1 MKLEFAFLADAA
13 NMLEH
18 GTFDVIAGGFDVVTG
33 SEFPAT
39 KHTIVLITRL
49 RFDPEECGRHY
60 ELSGEIVDH
69 EGKSIFSTLR
79 GTFAPPRHPRHSEC
93 PNWMSMCLECQGV
106 TFPAPGDYCFRLSVG
121 DKVVG
126 DVTIEAVLEKE
137 PI

>member
-39 KHTIVLITRL
+39 KHTLVLIARL
-49 RFDPEECGRHY
+49 RCDPEECDKQH
-60 ELSGEIVDH
+60 EFAGEIVDH

-79 GTFAPPRHPRHSEC
+79 GTFTPPPHPRHSERT
-93 PNWMSMCLECQGV
+93 NWMSMCLECHGV
-106 TFPAPGDYCFRLSVG
+106 TFPAPGDYFFRLYVG
-121 DKVVG
+121 DKLVG
-126 DVTIEAVLEKE
+126 DVTIEAVLERESK
-137 PI
+137 